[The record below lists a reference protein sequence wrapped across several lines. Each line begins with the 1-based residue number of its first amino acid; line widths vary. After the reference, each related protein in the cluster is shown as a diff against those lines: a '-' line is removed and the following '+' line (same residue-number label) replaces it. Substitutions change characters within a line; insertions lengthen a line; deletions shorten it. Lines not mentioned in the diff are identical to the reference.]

1 MNAKGIQHIC
11 TAPYHPASNGAIERF
26 IQIFKQAM
34 RLEREMVCLSST
46 VYRTFLCYIGA
57 HHTQLL
63 VRYAGNKHGRSNIMM
78 PEQVSDSLQL
88 APVMVREGRDKSVWK
103 PGTILEHWY
112 LIWSDGWGADA
123 MEACGSHLRSFCSI
137 CSDCIRVAI
146 GSIIYQYYNMFQRCG
161 DS

>member
-1 MNAKGIQHIC
+1 MVLHSLHVKSLTVNAKGIQHIC

-26 IQIFKQAM
+26 VQIFKQAM

-112 LIWSDGWGADA
+112 PVSYLVRWMGGR
-123 MEACGSHLRSFCSI
+123 CNGSMWITSEKFLLNL
-137 CSDCIRVAI
+137 
-146 GSIIYQYYNMFQRCG
+146 Q
-161 DS
+161 